1 MERIDMLRRIF
12 IFGGLFLLLGSF
24 ASTKV
29 TQLDYK
35 ATFGIFGTVGT
46 IQNSLTQNA
55 KTYKIDTKVTLAG
68 LAKVLMGGQTEH
80 YVSKGHIKDGLM
92 VSDFYQMTSKKK
104 NKKVMKEYRIDH
116 QKKSVTKRVRKWR
129 KEKLVEDRT
138 ETLKFYA
145 EDDLLTLY
153 FNMGHAVKKKQKGK
167 TYLFKSVG
175 LEKQKGEVQITVPDD
190 VQVVE
195 YKKDLGQDGKIYAK
209 AFIHQKNFRKKKGDI
224 LLSVA
229 QDGFINRSVIKDI
242 LFYGDAKLTR
252 IK

>member
-1 MERIDMLRRIF
+1 MSS
-12 IFGGLFLLLGSF
+12 LFLFLGSF
-24 ASTKV
+24 ASAKV
-29 TQLDYK
+29 TQLDYS

-46 IQNSLTQNA
+46 IENRLIQHD
-55 KTYKIDTKVTLAG
+55 KTYQIDTKVTLAG

-92 VSDFYQMTSKKK
+92 VSDFYQMTSKKRD
-104 NKKVMKEYRIDH
+104 KKVIKEYHIDH
-116 QKKSVTKRVRKWR
+116 EKKCVTKRVRKWR
-129 KEKLVEDRT
+129 KGTLVDDRT

-145 EDDLLTLY
+145 ENDLLTLY
-153 FNMGHAVKKKQKGK
+153 FNMGNAVKQKPKGK

-175 LEKQKGEVQITVPDD
+175 LEKQNGEVLITVPNE
-190 VQVVE
+190 VQVAE
-195 YKKDLGQDGKIYAK
+195 YKKDLGQDGSIYVK

-224 LLSVA
+224 LLSIA

>member
-1 MERIDMLRRIF
+1 MLRRI
-12 IFGGLFLLLGSF
+12 IIISVLFLLLGSF
-24 ASTKV
+24 ASAKV
-29 TQLDYK
+29 TQLDYT

-46 IQNSLTQNA
+46 IKNRLTQNTE
-55 KTYKIDTKVTLAG
+55 TYEIDTKVTLAG

-80 YVSKGHIKDGLM
+80 YVSKGHIKDGFM
-92 VSDFYQMTSKKK
+92 VSDFYQMTSEKRDKKVIK
-104 NKKVMKEYRIDH
+104 EYHIDHNKKY
-116 QKKSVTKRVRKWR
+116 VTKRVRKWR

-138 ETLKFYA
+138 EKLKFYA

-153 FNMGHAVKKKQKGK
+153 FNMGNAVKQKQKGR

-175 LEKQKGEVQITVPDD
+175 LEKQNGEVQITVPDN
-190 VQVVE
+190 VQVVD

-229 QDGFINRSVIKDI
+229 EDGFINRSVIKDI

>member
-1 MERIDMLRRIF
+1 MF
-12 IFGGLFLLLGSF
+12 ILSGLFLLLGSF
-24 ASTKV
+24 ASAKV
-29 TQLDYK
+29 TQLDYR

-46 IQNSLTQNA
+46 IENTLAQNGE
-55 KTYKIDTKVTLAG
+55 TYQIDTKVTLSG
-68 LAKVLMGGQTEH
+68 VAKVLMGGQTEH

-104 NKKVMKEYRIDH
+104 DKRVMKEYHIDH
-116 QKKSVTKRVRKWR
+116 HKKHVTKRVRKWR
-129 KEKLVEDRT
+129 KETLVEDHT

-153 FNMGHAVKKKQKGK
+153 FNLGHAVSQKPKGR

-175 LEKQKGEVQITVPDD
+175 LEKQNGEVQITIPDN
-190 VQVVE
+190 VQVAE
-195 YKKDLGQDGKIYAK
+195 YQKDLGQDAKLYAK

-224 LLSVA
+224 LLAVA
-229 QDGFINRSVIKDI
+229 NDGFIHRSAIKDI
-242 LFYGDAKLTR
+242 LFYGDAKLAR

>member
-1 MERIDMLRRIF
+1 MS
-12 IFGGLFLLLGSF
+12 GLFLLLGGFVS
-24 ASTKV
+24 AKV
-29 TQLDYK
+29 TQLNYT

-46 IQNSLTQNA
+46 IENRLTQND
-55 KTYKIDTKVTLAG
+55 KSYEIDTKVILAG

-92 VSDFYQMTSKKK
+92 VSDFYQMTSEKRT
-104 NKKVMKEYRIDH
+104 KKVIKEYQIDH
-116 QKKSVTKRVRKWR
+116 NEKYVTKRVRKWQ

-138 ETLKFYA
+138 EKLKFYA

-153 FNMGHAVKKKQKGK
+153 FNMGNAVRQKPKGK
-167 TYLFKSVG
+167 TYLFRSVG
-175 LEKQKGEVQITVPDD
+175 LEKQNGEVQITVPDEI
-190 VQVVE
+190 QVAE
-195 YKKDLGQDGKIYAK
+195 YKKDLGQDGEIYAK

-224 LLSVA
+224 LLSIA

>member
-1 MERIDMLRRIF
+1 MF
-12 IFGGLFLLLGSF
+12 ILSGLFLLLGSF
-24 ASTKV
+24 ASARM

-46 IQNSLTQNA
+46 IKNRLIQNNE
-55 KTYKIDTKVTLAG
+55 TYEIDTKVTLAG

-92 VSDFYQMTSKKK
+92 VSDFYQMTSTKR

-116 QKKSVTKRVRKWR
+116 QKKSVTKRVRRWR
-129 KEKLVEDRT
+129 KEKLVEDQT
-138 ETLKFYA
+138 ERLKFYA

-153 FNMGHAVKKKQKGK
+153 FNLGNAVKQKAKGK

-175 LEKQKGEVQITVPDD
+175 LEKQNGEVQITLPDD
-190 VQVVE
+190 MQAAE
-195 YKKDLGQDGKIYAK
+195 YKKDLGKDGKIYAK
-209 AFIHQKNFRKKKGDI
+209 ALIHQKNFRKKKGDI

-229 QDGFINRSVIKDI
+229 QDGFIHRSVIKDI

-252 IK
+252 IR